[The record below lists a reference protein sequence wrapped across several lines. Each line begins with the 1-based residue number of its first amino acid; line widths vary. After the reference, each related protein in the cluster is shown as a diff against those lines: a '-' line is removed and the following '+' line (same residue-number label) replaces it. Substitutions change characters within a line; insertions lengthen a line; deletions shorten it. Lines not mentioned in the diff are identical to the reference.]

1 MKDNIPKQKINQA
14 QMHHG
19 EDQVRR
25 VASRME
31 GGAKNH
37 GNRPVQ
43 KPKKG

>member
-14 QMHHG
+14 QMNHSQ
-19 EDQVRR
+19 DQVRR

-31 GGAKNH
+31 GSKNH

-43 KPKKG
+43 KSKKG

>member
-14 QMHHG
+14 QMNHSQ
-19 EDQVRR
+19 DQVRR

-31 GGAKNH
+31 GSKNN

-43 KPKKG
+43 KSKKG

>member
-1 MKDNIPKQKINQA
+1 MKDNIPKQKITPA
-14 QMHHG
+14 QMNHS
-19 EDQVRR
+19 QNQMRR

-43 KPKKG
+43 KAKKG